1 MFGVLGAVTPRIP
14 LPKVKSKYVLVSLS
28 SWIINYKKLRKR
40 PSQIL
45 KKKVSRQLTFAHW
58 QRTFLAYGK
67 GRKVE
72 ESS

>member
-1 MFGVLGAVTPRIP
+1 MFGVPGAVTLRIP
-14 LPKVKSKYVLVSLS
+14 PPKVKSKYVFVSLS

-45 KKKVSRQLTFAHW
+45 KKKVSRQLTFARW
-58 QRTFLAYGK
+58 QSTFLAYGK
-67 GRKVE
+67 GKKVE